1 MRESISRGRTAS
13 VHYLLAAVAYAVAG
27 CVLLFPIFTRGH
39 GEIYSPALR
48 LTRPMAS
55 WVMWILSWDVHALT
69 SSVPLFD
76 ANVFYPASKALVFGD
91 PLLGLV
97 PFFAPPYLLTGDPV
111 FSYQVTLL
119 ATLALCGAGMFY
131 LARHWG
137 AGVGAAAVAG
147 LLYAYGP
154 AHVALLA
161 ELSHLS
167 IQFLPLAIV
176 FADRL
181 ICRARFG
188 DAVLLFVFASW
199 QVLCGT
205 QVAYASVAV
214 LLAYTLVSAL
224 VRVRRLSWPGLIAC
238 LAAIGG
244 SIGVFAWVTE
254 PYRALVSEGM
264 YEGRTMYDLASFAS
278 ADAWRMYLWPPF
290 VSRLGS
296 DGTLY
301 LGLVAVFLALVG
313 MVWAIARRRGTL
325 VPLIVVGV
333 VCYWMS
339 LGLGVGGG
347 DLSLYA
353 FALDAIPGFPMLG
366 PAPSRFV
373 MFLMIPVA
381 GLAAMGIDCLRTIA
395 GDRAVVGRLITASLC
410 AAVLVDYR
418 LPFQRFETERVVLG
432 GEDMALYSTLAGL
445 PPGPVLELPMD
456 PCAVGVFR
464 ATIDRQLASTVHW
477 LPLLDGYK
485 SQYRAPPT
493 HGVIEAMANSLPDD
507 RVLKLMRRATGLRY
521 VVVHLDD
528 LPGDWRHRWRAVE
541 GMTRIGFF
549 GNDLLF
555 ELSGDVTNDLSDEL
569 LGLSRSDQTLTGLS
583 FVKLDEAQR
592 AANLT
597 FSKLPPLAA
606 RAGERVRAE
615 LLIENRSDTP
625 WPGLTPNPDG
635 RVYVSYL
642 WADSKGELAG
652 GDARAQAMPLDL
664 GAGESVVV
672 PVCVR
677 VPGVTGDLTLAF
689 GMTQSDEWFT
699 HYSERITVS
708 VIP

>member
-1 MRESISRGRTAS
+1 MQESSSHVRTS
-13 VHYLLAAVAYAVAG
+13 LVHYVLAAVGYAVAA
-27 CVLLFPIFTRGH
+27 CVLLFPIFTRGN

-69 SSVPLFD
+69 SPATLFD
-76 ANVFYPASKALVFGD
+76 ANVFYPATKALAFGD

-147 LLYAYGP
+147 LLYAYCP
-154 AHVALLA
+154 AHIALLA

-167 IQFLPLAIV
+167 IPFLPLTIV

-181 ICRARFG
+181 IFRPRLG
-188 DAVLLFVFASW
+188 DAILLFVFASW

-205 QVAYASVAV
+205 QVAYASVIV

-224 VRVRRLSWPGLIAC
+224 VRVGRLSWPGLVAC
-238 LAAIGG
+238 LVAIGG
-244 SIGVFAWVTE
+244 SIGVLSWVTG
-254 PYRALVSEGM
+254 PYRALVEEGM
-264 YEGRTMYDLASFAS
+264 FEGATMYDLASFAS

-290 VSRLGS
+290 VSRYGS

-301 LGLVAVFLALVG
+301 LGLVAVSLALVG
-313 MVWAIARRRGTL
+313 MVWAVVRQRDTL
-325 VPLIVVGV
+325 VPLIFVGV
-333 VCYWMS
+333 LCYWMS

-353 FALDAIPGFPMLG
+353 LALDTIPGFPMLG

-373 MFLMIPVA
+373 MFLMIPLA
-381 GLAAMGIDCLRTIA
+381 GLAAMGIDRLQTIF
-395 GDRAVVGRLITASLC
+395 GDRAVVGQVIAASLC
-410 AAVLVDYR
+410 VAVLVDYR
-418 LPFQRFETERVVLG
+418 LPFQRFETERVVFSRQ
-432 GEDMALYSTLAGL
+432 EMPLYSTLSGL
-445 PPGPVLELPMD
+445 PPGPVLEMPLD

-464 ATIDRQLASTVHW
+464 GTIDRQLASTLHW

-493 HGVIEAMANSLPDD
+493 HGVVEAMANSLPDE

-521 VVVHLDD
+521 VVVHLND
-528 LPGDWRHRWRAVE
+528 LPGDWRHRWRAVD
-541 GMTRIGFF
+541 GLTRLGFF

-555 ELSGDVTNDLSDEL
+555 EFSEEVASDLSDEL
-569 LGLSRSDQTLTGLS
+569 IGLSRRDQTLTGVSLA
-583 FVKLDEAQR
+583 KLDEAQR

-597 FSKLPPLAA
+597 FSKVPPLAA
-606 RAGERVRAE
+606 RTGERVRAE
-615 LLIENRSDTP
+615 LLIENRSDTA
-625 WPGLTPNPDG
+625 WPGLTPNPDA

-652 GDARAQAMPLDL
+652 GDPRAQALPLDL

-689 GMTQSDEWFT
+689 GMTQSEEWFA
-699 HYSERITVS
+699 HYSERISVS